1 MAEKLKAKE
10 ERFCQ
15 EYIVDYY
22 ATKAAIRAGYKERS
36 AATQG
41 CRLLKNDNVASRVRE
56 LQEQYIKDRC
66 FAEKDRV
73 LMELWEIFERAM
85 QKTDVMEWNHEK
97 HEYIP
102 SGEYTFDGKTAT
114 KALELIGKMNGM
126 FTEKIEHKT
135 QGGGFVINMMVDDGK
150 DDYTLSEAD

>member
-15 EYIVDYY
+15 EYIVDYN
-22 ATKAAIRAGYKERS
+22 ATKAAVRAGYKERS

-41 CRLLKNDNVASRVRE
+41 CRLLKNDKVASRVRE

-73 LMELWEIFERAM
+73 LKELWEVFERAS
-85 QKTDVMEWNHEK
+85 QKTEVMEWSQEK
-97 HEYIP
+97 HEYVP
-102 SGEYTFDGKTAT
+102 TGEWTFDGKTAT
-114 KALELIGKMNGM
+114 KAIELIGKLNGM
-126 FTEKIEHKT
+126 FTEKIEHKS
-135 QGGGFVINMMVDDGK
+135 GDGSGFVVNVMVDNGQ
-150 DDYTLSEAD
+150 DD

>member
-1 MAEKLKAKE
+1 MAERLKAKE

-15 EYIVDYY
+15 EYIVDYN

-41 CRLLKNDNVASRVRE
+41 CRLLKNDNIASRVRE

-126 FTEKIEHKT
+126 FTEKIEHKA

-150 DDYTLSEAD
+150 DD